1 MVCNLLKSNGC
12 PSMINVECIVL
23 DTTINIHTVERACE
37 ANARKQRWGNNIWF
51 MPCTVFV
58 LDILK
63 WKPGSIGTKALKFL
77 DMKEEWY
84 CQDGILPKSLSNSSY
99 VMPMVGE
106 NIFREALHSDY
117 NGKIRLSRS
126 NFSEKLNTRLQGR
139 IFCSMPSVATYAAAG
154 VGLVAVGLYLV
165 R

>member
-1 MVCNLLKSNGC
+1 
-12 PSMINVECIVL
+12 
-23 DTTINIHTVERACE
+23 
-37 ANARKQRWGNNIWF
+37 
-51 MPCTVFV
+51 
-58 LDILK
+58 
-63 WKPGSIGTKALKFL
+63 
-77 DMKEEWY
+77 MKEEFKILFGDFRFCFTPFVGEQGVILRKARY
-84 CQDGILPKSLSNSSY
+84 CQDRILPKSLSNSSY
-99 VMPMVGE
+99 VIPMVGE